1 MMASYTSL
9 HARHLSEHSKQAFLG
24 YDNDCFLFWPYV
36 LLLHLGLRSQPSYGL
51 TSPERPALR
60 GHEHQEYSSC
70 YDREGECAQRSKD
83 RPTVGKVNARGSADG
98 PSQRPTTRHDED
110 PPESF
115 RTRLS

>member
-1 MMASYTSL
+1 MKDTLSMYASLPFVS
-9 HARHLSEHSKQAFLG
+9 F
-24 YDNDCFLFWPYV
+24 CV
-36 LLLHLGLRSQPSYGL
+36 HLGLRSQPSYGL
-51 TSPERPALR
+51 KSPERRALR

-70 YDREGECAQRSKD
+70 HDRESERAQCSKD
-83 RPTVGKVNARGSADG
+83 RPTVGKVKAYGSANG